1 MLDRRASL
9 TQLFLLFLRLGLTS
23 FGGPIAHL
31 GYFRNEFVERHRWL
45 SDQAYADL
53 VALCQ
58 FLPGPASSQV
68 VIGIG
73 LSRAGFPGALV
84 ASLGFTL
91 PSMLAMI
98 AFGYGLVVLGED
110 VGRTG
115 WIDALKVVAAAVV
128 AQAVWA
134 MARNLCPDRRRG
146 TIALAAAALMV
157 LWHTATAQV
166 VLIVVAGLIGLWWCR
181 TDAPPAQSTLSIPV
195 GQRTATGMLIGFF
208 VLLALTLLPTDRVG
222 LQWLDLLAAMYHSG
236 ALVFGGGHV
245 VLPLLEAETVR
256 TGWVSQDAFLAG
268 YGAAQAL
275 PGPLFTFAA
284 FLGTVQ
290 SPTPNGWLGG
300 LIATAGIFLP
310 SFLLVFGVLPFWLR
324 LRGNPAA
331 RAALAGINAAVV
343 GLLLA
348 ALYDPVFVSSIK
360 DGRDVALGLAAFAL
374 LELWKV
380 PAWIIVIGA
389 GIGAALVALA

>member
-1 MLDRRASL
+1 
-9 TQLFLLFLRLGLTS
+9 
-23 FGGPIAHL
+23 
-31 GYFRNEFVERHRWL
+31 
-45 SDQAYADL
+45 
-53 VALCQ
+53 
-58 FLPGPASSQV
+58 
-68 VIGIG
+68 
-73 LSRAGFPGALV
+73 
-84 ASLGFTL
+84 
-91 PSMLAMI
+91 
-98 AFGYGLVVLGED
+98 
-110 VGRTG
+110 
-115 WIDALKVVAAAVV
+115 
-128 AQAVWA
+128 
-134 MARNLCPDRRRG
+134 
-146 TIALAAAALMV
+146 
-157 LWHTATAQV
+157 
-166 VLIVVAGLIGLWWCR
+166 
-181 TDAPPAQSTLSIPV
+181 
-195 GQRTATGMLIGFF
+195 MLIGFF

-222 LQWLDLLAAMYHSG
+222 VPWIELLAGMYRSG

-380 PAWIIVIGA
+380 PAWIVVIGA
-389 GIGAALVALA
+389 GASAGAGAALLALA